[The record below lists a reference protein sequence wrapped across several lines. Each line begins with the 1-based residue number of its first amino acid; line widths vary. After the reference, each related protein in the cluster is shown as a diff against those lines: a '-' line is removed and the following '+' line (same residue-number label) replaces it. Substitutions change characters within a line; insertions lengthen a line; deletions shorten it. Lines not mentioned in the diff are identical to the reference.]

1 MIGRIATLGLI
12 GFLQLLRSR
21 IYLNLLVAG
30 VALVLSALVFNELAG
45 GDGPRVLIDLGLA
58 FIALVTSA
66 LAGIVVIVT
75 VTREIETKQVHHVLA
90 RPVHRAEVVLG
101 RFLTATLLVLT
112 STASLGALLAVIA
125 EINLPGTGVPV
136 FGAAVFSSFEPLI
149 VAAIALV
156 FGVGSSS
163 TMSAVFTTTVFVLG
177 RLTLALRE
185 LLDAG
190 KLDVA
195 RPVLEGAYAILPHFF
210 SFDLSTWARGDG
222 PFDAAG
228 VARAAAYGVCYAAAL
243 LAFAS
248 FRLHRRDLV

>member
-1 MIGRIATLGLI
+1 MITRITALGLI

-30 VALVLSALVFNELAG
+30 IALVLSALIFNELAG
-45 GDGPRVLIDLGLA
+45 GDGPRVLVDLGLA

-66 LAGIVVIVT
+66 LAGIVAIVT
-75 VTREIETKQVHHVLA
+75 MTREIETKQLHPIIA

-101 RFLTATLLVLT
+101 RFLTATLLILT
-112 STASLGALLAVIA
+112 STFTLGLLLGVVAELVLPGRGAPVLVASL
-125 EINLPGTGVPV
+125 
-136 FGAAVFSSFEPLI
+136 FSSFEALI

-163 TMSAVFTTTVFVLG
+163 TMSAVFTTTVFILG

-190 KLDVA
+190 KLRRRLRVEA
-195 RPVLEGAYAILPHFF
+195 RISRGANIVELRKPA
-210 SFDLSTWARGDG
+210 
-222 PFDAAG
+222 
-228 VARAAAYGVCYAAAL
+228 
-243 LAFAS
+243 
-248 FRLHRRDLV
+248 